1 MSEYIFVT
9 SQVSDPTWKTISIP
23 VDLICF
29 LTKIGMQILGQKL
42 EKKNKQMLFLQLNA
56 HFFTDLGI

>member
-23 VDLICF
+23 VDLISF

-42 EKKNKQMLFLQLNA
+42 EKK
-56 HFFTDLGI
+56 